1 MSLYRSVIDLEHS
14 HSELHDLCQPLT
26 ALQCCLEMSRMPGHG
41 EALEVAID
49 ESLRETKRI
58 FAVIAR
64 MRQRLLRIEQETE
77 SEAQALA
84 AR

>member
-1 MSLYRSVIDLEHS
+1 MSQHRNEIDLEQS

-26 ALQCCLEMSRMPGHG
+26 ALQCCLEMSRMPGHD

-49 ESLRETKRI
+49 ESLRQTQRI
-58 FAVIAR
+58 FAIVAR

-77 SEAQALA
+77 SEAQAFA

>member
-1 MSLYRSVIDLEHS
+1 MNLHRSEIDLEQS

-26 ALQCCLEMSRMPGHG
+26 ALQCCLEMSRMPGRD
-41 EALEVAID
+41 EPLEMAID
-49 ESLRETKRI
+49 ESLRETQRI
-58 FAVIAR
+58 FAIVAR

-77 SEAQALA
+77 SKAQAFV